1 MTLTWHGLA
10 RAEEVVNLGPLAL
23 IQPLLDQLD
32 IASIIDRHLP
42 PDPQLE
48 FSHGQV
54 LSLLLAARLCQPT
67 ALINLPAWAE
77 KTGADILWNLP
88 ADKLNDDRLGRALDA
103 FFEHRHSIF
112 ASTTAQALQ
121 LTNLSL
127 ERLHFDTT
135 HLIFWGAYENSQP
148 RPVTA
153 LPALRGDAQLAPAHI
168 GHGYVSAELM
178 IQVGLTAVVDSW
190 GGLPVFSQCLD
201 GKRNGRRAIAE
212 QFQLLQQHLPL
223 PTGLLMIS
231 DRGTYSAEHVSR
243 LHRHGSYALCSMRWN
258 DYQAVY
264 DAHAE
269 QLHWQQAS
277 FLSIEQRRRRQ
288 TNSSLPRE
296 QYRLAVLK
304 HALIDPSTRKPLP
317 GRLIF
322 VHSSANEK
330 YNRERR
336 AQHIAKIR
344 AGLEALVARVQRG
357 HAHIK
362 PDTVSRSVNRLFGT
376 RWAARYFRWQLVPL
390 TPQEQAALPPP
401 GAGCRP
407 PGYRLEFTF
416 DAAAAEA
423 DARYDGLSVLF
434 TTAPL
439 HHSADELFT
448 KFKEQNYIELL
459 NHQMKTP
466 LAVRPVF
473 LKSPQRVEALV
484 TLLQIALQ
492 AYQVLERRYR
502 QTVPEDAP
510 AGEQRMT
517 AETLLRQFRVY
528 GCIVTA
534 EKVGRVVYATRLTS
548 RQRQILNQLS
558 LPTPAQTL
566 RRILDPVPSG

>member
-1 MTLTWHGLA
+1 M
-10 RAEEVVNLGPLAL
+10 

-32 IASIIDRHLP
+32 IAGIIDRHLP

-67 ALINLPAWAE
+67 ALINLPAWAD
-77 KTGADILWNLP
+77 KTGADILWNLS

-103 FFEHRHSIF
+103 FFEQRHSIF

-121 LTNLSL
+121 YTGLSL
-127 ERLHFDTT
+127 DRLHFDTT
-135 HLIFWGAYENSQP
+135 HLTFWGAYETSQR
-148 RPVTA
+148 RPATP
-153 LPALRGDAQLAPAHI
+153 LSALRGDAQLPPAHI
-168 GHGYVSAELM
+168 GHGYVTEKLM
-178 IQVGLTAVVDSW
+178 IQVGLTALVDSQ

-201 GKRNGRRAIAE
+201 GQRNGRRAIAE
-212 QFQLLQQHLPL
+212 QFQLLQQHVPL

-231 DRGTYSAEHVSR
+231 DRGTYSAEHISR
-243 LHRHGSYALCSMRWN
+243 LYRHGYYALCSMRWN

-264 DAHAE
+264 DAHAQ

-277 FLSIEQRRRRQ
+277 FLSVEQHRRRQ
-288 TNSSLPRE
+288 TNSTLPRE
-296 QYRLAVLK
+296 QYRIAVLK
-304 HALIDPSTRKPLP
+304 HDLIDPDTRQPLP

-330 YNRERR
+330 HNRERR
-336 AQHIAKIR
+336 ALHIAKIR
-344 AGLEALVARVQRG
+344 AGLEALAARVQRG

-362 PDTVSRSVNRLFGT
+362 PDTVNRSVNRLFGT
-376 RWAARYFRWQLVPL
+376 RWAARYFRWELVEL
-390 TPQEQAALPPP
+390 TPQEQTALPPP
-401 GAGCRP
+401 GPGCRRP
-407 PGYRLEFTF
+407 RYRFVFTF
-416 DAAAAEA
+416 DAAAAAA

-434 TTAPL
+434 TSAPTL
-439 HHSADELFT
+439 HSGDELFT
-448 KFKEQNYIELL
+448 KFKEQNYVELL

-473 LKSPQRVEALV
+473 LKSPRRVEALV
-484 TLLQIALQ
+484 SLLQIALQ

-510 AGEQRMT
+510 ASEQRMT
-517 AETLLRQFRVY
+517 AEMLLRQFRVY
-528 GCIVTA
+528 GCIVTS
-534 EKVGRVVYATRLTS
+534 ENIGRVVHATRLTS

-558 LPTPAQTL
+558 LPTPTQML
-566 RRILDPVPSG
+566 RRILDPVPTG

>member
-1 MTLTWHGLA
+1 MTLLWHGAA

-23 IQPLLDQLD
+23 LQPLLDQLD
-32 IASIIDRHLP
+32 IAGIIDRHLP

-67 ALINLPAWAE
+67 ALINLPAWAH

-127 ERLHFDTT
+127 NRLHFDTT
-135 HLIFWGAYENSQP
+135 HLTFWGGYETSQP
-148 RPVTA
+148 RPVTP
-153 LPALRGDAQLAPAHI
+153 LSALRGDAQLPPAHI
-168 GHGYVSAELM
+168 GHGYVTENLM
-178 IQVGLTAVVDSW
+178 IQVGLTAVVDSQ

-201 GKRNGRRAIAE
+201 GQRNGRRAIAE

-231 DRGTYSAEHVSR
+231 DRGTYSADHVSR
-243 LHRHGSYALCSMRWN
+243 LYHHGFYALCSMRWN

-264 DAHAE
+264 DAHADR
-269 QLHWQQAS
+269 LHWQPAS
-277 FLSIEQRRRRQ
+277 FLSVEQRRRRQ
-288 TNSSLPRE
+288 TNSTLPRQ
-296 QYRLAVLK
+296 QYRIAVLK
-304 HALIDPSTRKPLP
+304 HALIDPSTRQPIP
-317 GRLIF
+317 GRLLF
-322 VHSSANEK
+322 VHSSAHEQFT
-330 YNRERR
+330 RERR
-336 AQHIAKIR
+336 ALHIAKIR
-344 AGLEALVARVQRG
+344 AGLEALAARVQRG

-362 PDTVSRSVNRLFGT
+362 PDTVSRSVSRLFGK
-376 RWAARYFRWQLVPL
+376 RWAARYFHWQLLAL
-390 TPQEQAALPPP
+390 TPQEQAASPPP
-401 GAGCRP
+401 GPGCRP
-407 PGYRLEFTF
+407 PAYRLVFTF

-423 DARYDGLSVLF
+423 DQRYDGLSVLF
-434 TTAPL
+434 TTAPM
-439 HHSADELFT
+439 HYSGDTLFT
-448 KFKEQNYIELL
+448 QFKEQNYIELL
-459 NHQMKTP
+459 HHQMKTP

-473 LKSPQRVEALV
+473 LKSPHRVEALV
-484 TLLQIALQ
+484 TLLQMALQ

-502 QTVPEDAP
+502 QTVPEEAP
-510 AGEQRMT
+510 ASEQRLT

-528 GCIVTA
+528 GCIVTS
-534 EKVGRVVYATRLTS
+534 EKVGRVIHATRLTS

-566 RRILDPVPSG
+566 RRKLQPVPTG

>member
-1 MTLTWHGLA
+1 MTLVWHGAA
-10 RAEEVVNLGPLAL
+10 RAEDVVNLGPLAL

-54 LSLLLAARLCQPT
+54 LSLLVAARLCQPT
-67 ALINLPAWAE
+67 ALMNVPAWAH

-103 FFEHRHSIF
+103 FFEQRHSIF
-112 ASTTAQALQ
+112 ASATATALQ
-121 LTNLSL
+121 ITHSSL

-135 HLIFWGAYENSQP
+135 HVTFWGAYQTSQR
-148 RPVTA
+148 RPATP
-153 LPALRGDAQLAPAHI
+153 LSALRGDAQLPPAHI
-168 GHGYVSAELM
+168 GHGYINEDLM
-178 IQVGLTAVVDSW
+178 IQVGLTAMVDNL

-201 GKRNGRRAIAE
+201 GQRNGRRAIAE

-231 DRGTYSAEHVSR
+231 DRGTYSADHVAR
-243 LHRHGSYALCSMRWN
+243 LQRHGSYVLCSMRWN

-264 DAHAE
+264 DAHAD

-277 FLSIEQRRRRQ
+277 YLSIEQRRRRQ
-288 TNSSLPRE
+288 THSTLPRQ
-296 QYRLAVLK
+296 QYRIAVLK
-304 HALIDPSTRKPLP
+304 HALTDPSTKQLLP

-330 YNRERR
+330 FARERR
-336 AQHIAKIR
+336 EVQIAKIR
-344 AGLEALVARVQRG
+344 AGMESLAAKVQRG
-357 HAHIK
+357 HAHIT
-362 PDTVSRSVNRLFGT
+362 PDTISRSVNRLFGK
-376 RWAARYFRWQLVPL
+376 RWASRYFRWQIVAL

-401 GAGCRP
+401 GAGCRRP
-407 PGYRLEFTF
+407 RHRFEFTF
-416 DAAAAEA
+416 DAAASEA

-434 TTAPL
+434 TTAPM

-473 LKSPQRVEALV
+473 LKSPCRVEALV

-502 QTVPEDAP
+502 QTVPKDAP
-510 AGEQRMT
+510 VSEQRMT
-517 AETLLRQFRVY
+517 AEHYCVSFAS
-528 GCIVTA
+528 TA
-534 EKVGRVVYATRLTS
+534 ASSGRKRWDV
-548 RQRQILNQLS
+548 
-558 LPTPAQTL
+558 
-566 RRILDPVPSG
+566 

>member
-1 MTLTWHGLA
+1 MCFTWHGVA
-10 RAEEVVNLGPLAL
+10 RGEEVVNLGPLAL
-23 IQPLLDQLD
+23 IQPLLEQLD

-77 KTGADILWNLP
+77 KTGADILWNIP

-103 FFEHRHSIF
+103 FFEQRHSIF
-112 ASTTAQALQ
+112 ASTTVQALQ

-127 ERLHFDTT
+127 NRLHFDTT
-135 HLIFWGAYENSQP
+135 HLTFCGAYETSQP
-148 RPVTA
+148 RPVTLLSA
-153 LPALRGDAQLAPAHI
+153 LGGDAQLPPAHI
-168 GHGYVSAELM
+168 GHGYVDEALM
-178 IQVGLTAVVDSW
+178 IQVGLTAVADGH

-201 GKRNGRRAIAE
+201 GQRNGRRAIAE

-243 LHRHGSYALCSMRWN
+243 LHRHGDYALCSMRWN

-264 DAHAE
+264 VAHADRL
-269 QLHWQQAS
+269 QWQPAS

-288 TNSSLPRE
+288 AQSTLPHE
-296 QYRLAVLK
+296 EYRIAVLK
-304 HALIDPSTRKPLP
+304 HVLTDPDKRQALP

-330 YNRERR
+330 HTRERR
-336 AQHIAKIR
+336 ALHIAKIR
-344 AGLEALVARVQRG
+344 AGLEALAARVQRG

-362 PDTVSRSVNRLFGT
+362 PDTISRSVNRLFGK
-376 RWAARYFRWQLVPL
+376 RWAARYFPWRLVTL
-390 TPQEQAALPPP
+390 TSQEQAALPPP
-401 GAGCRP
+401 GPGCRR
-407 PGYRLEFTF
+407 PGYRLVFTF

-423 DARYDGLSVLF
+423 DTRYDGLSVLF

-439 HHSADELFT
+439 HHNADELFT

-473 LKSPQRVEALV
+473 LKSPRRVEALV
-484 TLLQIALQ
+484 SLLQIALQ
-492 AYQVLERRYR
+492 TYQVLERRYR
-502 QTVPEDAP
+502 QTVPEGAP
-510 AGEQRMT
+510 ASEQRMT
-517 AETLLRQFRVY
+517 AEGLLRQFRVY
-528 GCIVTA
+528 GCIVTR
-534 EKVGRVVYATRLTS
+534 ETVGRVIHATRVTS
-548 RQRQILNQLS
+548 RQRQILSQLS
-558 LPTPAQTL
+558 FPTPAQTL
-566 RRILDPVPSG
+566 RRILHPVPTG

>member
-1 MTLTWHGLA
+1 MTLTWRGAA

-103 FFEHRHSIF
+103 FFDQRHSIF
-112 ASTTAQALQ
+112 ASATAQALQ
-121 LTNLSL
+121 KTDLSL
-127 ERLHFDTT
+127 DRLHFDTT
-135 HLIFWGAYENSQP
+135 HLTFWGAYETSQR
-148 RPVTA
+148 RPVTP
-153 LPALRGDAQLAPAHI
+153 LSALRGDAQLPPAHI
-168 GHGYVSAELM
+168 GHGYVSEALM
-178 IQVGLTAVVDSW
+178 IQVGLTAVVDGQGS
-190 GGLPVFSQCLD
+190 LPVFSQCLD
-201 GKRNGRRAIAE
+201 GQRNGRRAIAE
-212 QFQLLQQHLPL
+212 QFQLLQQHVPL

-231 DRGTYSAEHVSR
+231 DRGTYSADHVSR
-243 LHRHGSYALCSMRWN
+243 LYRHGYYALCSMRWN

-264 DAHAE
+264 DAHADRLQWE
-269 QLHWQQAS
+269 QAS
-277 FLSIEQRRRRQ
+277 FLSVEQRRRRQ
-288 TNSSLPRE
+288 TNSTLPCE
-296 QYRLAVLK
+296 QYRIAVLK
-304 HALIDPSTRKPLP
+304 HALTDPVTRQPLS

-330 YNRERR
+330 HNRERR
-336 AQHIAKIR
+336 RYHIAKIK
-344 AGLEALVARVQRG
+344 AGLEALAARVQRG

-362 PDTVSRSVNRLFGT
+362 PDTVNRSVNRLFGK
-376 RWAARYFRWQLVPL
+376 RWAARYFRWQLIAL
-390 TPQEQAALPPP
+390 TLQEQAVLPPP
-401 GAGCRP
+401 AAGCRR
-407 PGYRLEFTF
+407 PGYRFVFTF
-416 DAAAAEA
+416 DAAAAAA
-423 DARYDGLSVLF
+423 DTRYDGLSVLF

-448 KFKEQNYIELL
+448 TFKEQNYIELL
-459 NHQMKTP
+459 HHQMKTP

-473 LKSPQRVEALV
+473 LKSPRRVEALV
-484 TLLQIALQ
+484 SLLQIALQ

-510 AGEQRMT
+510 VSEQRMT
-517 AETLLRQFRVY
+517 AEALLRQFRVY
-528 GCIVTA
+528 GCIVTSEA
-534 EKVGRVVYATRLTS
+534 VGRVIHATRLTS

-558 LPTPAQTL
+558 FATPAQTL
-566 RRILDPVPSG
+566 RRILHPVPTG

>member
-1 MTLTWHGLA
+1 MSLIWHGGA
-10 RAEEVVNLGPLAL
+10 RAEEVVDFGPLAL

-32 IASIIDRHLP
+32 IAGIIDRHLP

-54 LSLLLAARLCQPT
+54 LSLLVAARLCQPT
-67 ALINLPAWAE
+67 ALINLPAWAH

-103 FFEHRHSIF
+103 FFEQRHSIF

-127 ERLHFDTT
+127 DRLHFDTT
-135 HLIFWGAYENSQP
+135 HLNFWGANETSQR
-148 RPVTA
+148 RPVTP
-153 LPALRGDAQLAPAHI
+153 LSALRGDGQLPPAHI
-168 GHGYVSAELM
+168 GHGYVNENLM
-178 IQVGLTAVVDSW
+178 IQVGLTAVIDSQ

-201 GKRNGRRAIAE
+201 GHRNGRRAIAE
-212 QFQLLQQHLPL
+212 QFQLLQQHLPM

-231 DRGTYSAEHVSR
+231 DRGTYSADHVSR
-243 LHRHGSYALCSMRWN
+243 LYHHGFCALCSMRWN

-264 DAHAE
+264 DAHAD

-277 FLSIEQRRRRQ
+277 FLSVEQRRRRQ
-288 TNSSLPRE
+288 ANSTLPRE
-296 QYRLAVLK
+296 HYRIAVLK
-304 HALIDPSTRKPLP
+304 HALIDPSTRLPIP
-317 GRLIF
+317 GRLLF
-322 VHSSANEK
+322 VHSSAMERF
-330 YNRERR
+330 NRDRR
-336 AQHIAKIR
+336 ALHIAKIR
-344 AGLEALVARVQRG
+344 AGLEALAARVQRG

-362 PDTVSRSVNRLFGT
+362 PDTVSRSVSRLFGT
-376 RWAARYFRWQLVPL
+376 RWAARYFRWQLVAL

-401 GAGCRP
+401 GPGCRP
-407 PGYRLEFTF
+407 PGYRFVFTF
-416 DAAAAEA
+416 DAAAAEV
-423 DARYDGLSVLF
+423 DQRYDGLSVLF

-439 HHSADELFT
+439 HHSGDELFT
-448 KFKEQNYIELL
+448 QFKEQNYIELL
-459 NHQMKTP
+459 HHQMKTP

-473 LKSPQRVEALV
+473 LKSPRRVEALV

-502 QTVPEDAP
+502 QTVSEEAP
-510 AGEQRMT
+510 ASEKRMT
-517 AETLLRQFRVY
+517 AETLLHQFRVY
-528 GCIVTA
+528 GCIVTS
-534 EKVGRVVYATRLTS
+534 EKVGRVIHATRLTT

-566 RRILDPVPSG
+566 RRTLHPVPTG